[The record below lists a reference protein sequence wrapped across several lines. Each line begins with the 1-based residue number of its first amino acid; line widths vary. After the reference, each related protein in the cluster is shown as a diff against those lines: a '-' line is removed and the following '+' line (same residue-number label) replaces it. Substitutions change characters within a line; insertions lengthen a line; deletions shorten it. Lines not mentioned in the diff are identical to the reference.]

1 MYSCLISKLASQ
13 AETWVSLFAVA
24 ERFFHDH
31 LGGRCEPIGD
41 DLRGSSLDVRA
52 GGELIPGL
60 LLAMKQKPSSVP
72 K

>member
-1 MYSCLISKLASQ
+1 
-13 AETWVSLFAVA
+13 VSLFAVA